1 MEMNVVVQSNQVLD
15 RKFEEN
21 ENFLSIKFFP
31 SPQESNRYLTVGALQ
46 IGSSVADMF
55 KFTTRFYPQIVCC
68 LVRLENP
75 RQVQVQVQQF
85 LVST

>member
-21 ENFLSIKFFP
+21 ENFFCLLNFFP

-55 KFTTRFYPQIVCC
+55 KFTTRFYPQVVCC

-75 RQVQVQVQQF
+75 RQVQV
-85 LVST
+85 